1 MGPQSQILQ
10 ALRWSLQPH
19 VALFILFF
27 HKTLF
32 SLNKSLIIETKSSS
46 AHLIKNLILCVF
58 LYWDPNPAWS
68 IGWETTLVAQQTP
81 TLPNSILSPSVPLF
95 NRGFFFFS
103 SSSWQRDAFMFGH
116 GLFSVSYFI
125 YFFFPKAG
133 RTSTFSMAWGFLSV
147 TIK

>member
-68 IGWETTLVAQQTP
+68 IGWEATLVAQQTP

-95 NRGFFFFS
+95 NRGFFFFHPPADKEMHLCLGMDCFLWVIS
-103 SSSWQRDAFMFGH
+103 FIFFSQGRKNKHFLDGMR
-116 GLFSVSYFI
+116 LFICHY
-125 YFFFPKAG
+125 
-133 RTSTFSMAWGFLSV
+133 
-147 TIK
+147 